1 MQLQEIMNTDFDV
14 VSANDFAEEAL
25 DFMHRHGKRFLFVLD
40 RESIVGVV
48 LREELSKTPPRMLKD
63 ATVRDFIS
71 REAIKVSPNV
81 TLGEASR
88 LLQGKPNT
96 CLFVTWNEQP
106 IGVVTHADL
115 LRALEISGNQAR
127 SRKQSGSVDTRV
139 QALRTAT

>member
-25 DFMHRHGKRFLFVLD
+25 VFMQRYDKRFLFVLD

-48 LREELSKTPPRMLKD
+48 LLEELSKTAPRLLKD

-71 REAIKVSPNV
+71 REAIQVSPNV

-88 LLQGKPNT
+88 MLKGRPRA

-115 LRALEISGNQAR
+115 LRALEISGNQAKKR
-127 SRKQSGSVDTRV
+127 PRAAELET